1 MVEPNKVIQGGV
13 MEENSDKIRTGIYL
27 EKELLDECDCF
38 LEQSNSRSRNELIQ
52 KAIKFYLGYLKAQDN
67 VEYLAPAIKKLV
79 TSAVS
84 ASEEK
89 TSRLL
94 FKIAVELGKIS
105 NMLAAANE
113 VDDETL
119 RELHIMCIDEVRKIN
134 GIITYDS
141 AARFQ
146 RDD

>member
-1 MVEPNKVIQGGV
+1 MS
-13 MEENSDKIRTGIYL
+13 ENSNKIRTGFYL

-38 LEQSNSRSRNELIQ
+38 LEQSNSCSRNELVR
-52 KAIKFYLGYLKAQDN
+52 KAIEFYLGHLKAQDN

-79 TSAVS
+79 
-84 ASEEK
+84 
-89 TSRLL
+89 
-94 FKIAVELGKIS
+94 
-105 NMLAAANE
+105 AAANE

-141 AARFQ
+141 AAKFQ
-146 RDD
+146 RND

>member
-1 MVEPNKVIQGGV
+1 MW
-13 MEENSDKIRTGIYL
+13 ST
-27 EKELLDECDCF
+27 LLP
-38 LEQSNSRSRNELIQ
+38 RS
-52 KAIKFYLGYLKAQDN
+52 
-67 VEYLAPAIKKLV
+67 KKLV
-79 TSAVS
+79 TAAVA

-141 AARFQ
+141 AAKFQ
-146 RDD
+146 RND

>member
-1 MVEPNKVIQGGV
+1 MSD
-13 MEENSDKIRTGIYL
+13 NSNKIRTGFYL
-27 EKELLDECDCF
+27 EKDLLDECDCY
-38 LEQSNSRSRNELIQ
+38 LEQSNSRSRNELVR
-52 KAIKFYLGYLKAQDN
+52 KAIEFYLGHLKAQDN

-79 TSAVS
+79 TA
-84 ASEEK
+84 A
-89 TSRLL
+89 
-94 FKIAVELGKIS
+94 IAVELGKIS

-141 AARFQ
+141 AAKFQ
-146 RDD
+146 RND

>member
-1 MVEPNKVIQGGV
+1 MS
-13 MEENSDKIRTGIYL
+13 ENSNKIRTGFYL

-38 LEQSNSRSRNELIQ
+38 LEQSNSCSRNELVR
-52 KAIKFYLGYLKAQDN
+52 KAIEFYLGQLKAQGN
-67 VEYLAPAIKKLV
+67 VEYLAAAIKKLV
-79 TSAVS
+79 TAAVA

-119 RELHIMCIDEVRKIN
+119 RELHIMCIDEVGK
-134 GIITYDS
+134 
-141 AARFQ
+141 
-146 RDD
+146 

>member
-13 MEENSDKIRTGIYL
+13 MEEKSDKIRTGIYL

-52 KAIKFYLGYLKAQDN
+52 KAIKFYLGYLKAQAN

-94 FKIAVELGKIS
+94 FKIAVELGKI
-105 NMLAAANE
+105 
-113 VDDETL
+113 
-119 RELHIMCIDEVRKIN
+119 
-134 GIITYDS
+134 
-141 AARFQ
+141 
-146 RDD
+146 

>member
-1 MVEPNKVIQGGV
+1 MDEKSN
-13 MEENSDKIRTGIYL
+13 KIRTGFYL
-27 EKELLDECDCF
+27 EKALLDECDFF
-38 LEQSNSRSRNELIQ
+38 LEQSNSRSRNDFVK
-52 KAIKFYLGYLKAQDN
+52 KAIEFYLGHLKADDN

-79 TSAVS
+79 TAAVS

-119 RELHIMCIDEVRKIN
+119 RELHIMCLDEVRKIN

-146 RDD
+146 RND

>member
-13 MEENSDKIRTGIYL
+13 MEEISDKIRTGLYL

-52 KAIKFYLGYLKAQDN
+52 KAIKFYLGHLKAQDN

>member
-1 MVEPNKVIQGGV
+1 MN
-13 MEENSDKIRTGIYL
+13 ENSNKIRTGFYL
-27 EKELLDECDCF
+27 EKDLLDECDCF
-38 LEQSNSRSRNELIQ
+38 LEQSNSRSRN
-52 KAIKFYLGYLKAQDN
+52 G
-67 VEYLAPAIKKLV
+67 LV
-79 TSAVS
+79 RT
-84 ASEEK
+84 
-89 TSRLL
+89 
-94 FKIAVELGKIS
+94 IS

-146 RDD
+146 RE

>member
-1 MVEPNKVIQGGV
+1 M
-13 MEENSDKIRTGIYL
+13 
-27 EKELLDECDCF
+27 
-38 LEQSNSRSRNELIQ
+38 
-52 KAIKFYLGYLKAQDN
+52 
-67 VEYLAPAIKKLV
+67 EYLAPAIKKLV
-79 TSAVS
+79 TAAVT

-146 RDD
+146 RND

>member
-1 MVEPNKVIQGGV
+1 MD
-13 MEENSDKIRTGIYL
+13 ENSNKIRTGFYI
-27 EKELLDECDCF
+27 ERELLDECDCF
-38 LEQSNSRSRNELIQ
+38 LEQANSRSRNELVQ

-84 ASEEK
+84 VSEEK

-105 NMLAAANE
+105 NILAANE

-134 GIITYDS
+134 GIITYGS

>member
-1 MVEPNKVIQGGV
+1 MDEQSN
-13 MEENSDKIRTGIYL
+13 KIRTGFNN

-38 LEQSNSRSRNELIQ
+38 LEQSNSRSRNELVR
-52 KAIKFYLGYLKAQDN
+52 KAIEFYLGHLKSDDN

-79 TSAVS
+79 TAAVS

-146 RDD
+146 RND

>member
-1 MVEPNKVIQGGV
+1 MWSTLLPRSKISDGGGC
-13 MEENSDKIRTGIYL
+13 GIG
-27 EKELLDECDCF
+27 
-38 LEQSNSRSRNELIQ
+38 R
-52 KAIKFYLGYLKAQDN
+52 
-67 VEYLAPAIKKLV
+67 
-79 TSAVS
+79 
-84 ASEEK
+84 K

-141 AARFQ
+141 AAKFQ
-146 RDD
+146 RND

>member
-1 MVEPNKVIQGGV
+1 MSD
-13 MEENSDKIRTGIYL
+13 NSNKIRTGFYL
-27 EKELLDECDCF
+27 EKDLLDECDCY
-38 LEQSNSRSRNELIQ
+38 LEQSNSRSRNELVR
-52 KAIKFYLGYLKAQDN
+52 KAIEFYLGHLKAQDN

-79 TSAVS
+79 TAAVT

-134 GIITYDS
+134 GIITYDN
-141 AARFQ
+141 AAKFQ
-146 RDD
+146 RND

>member
-1 MVEPNKVIQGGV
+1 MSD
-13 MEENSDKIRTGIYL
+13 NSNKIRTGFYL

-38 LEQSNSRSRNELIQ
+38 LERSNSRSRNELVR
-52 KAIKFYLGYLKAQDN
+52 KAIEFYLGHLKAQDN

-94 FKIAVELGKIS
+94 FKIAVELGKFQICWQQLTRSMMKRSASCTSARILDGYQRGIS
-105 NMLAAANE
+105 
-113 VDDETL
+113 D
-119 RELHIMCIDEVRKIN
+119 RK
-134 GIITYDS
+134 
-141 AARFQ
+141 RV
-146 RDD
+146 

>member
-1 MVEPNKVIQGGV
+1 MS
-13 MEENSDKIRTGIYL
+13 ENSNKIRTGFYF

-38 LEQSNSRSRNELIQ
+38 LEQSNSRSRNELVR
-52 KAIKFYLGYLKAQDN
+52 KAIEFYLGHLKAQDN

-79 TSAVS
+79 AAVA

-141 AARFQ
+141 AAKFQ
-146 RDD
+146 RG

>member
-1 MVEPNKVIQGGV
+1 
-13 MEENSDKIRTGIYL
+13 MEENSNKMRSGFYL
-27 EKELLDECDCF
+27 EKELLDECDRF
-38 LEQSNSRSRNELIQ
+38 LEESNSRSRNEFVR
-52 KAIKFYLGYLKAQDN
+52 KAIEFYLGHLKAQDN
-67 VEYLAPAIKKLV
+67 IEYLAPAIKKLV

-84 ASEEK
+84 ALEEK
-89 TSRLL
+89 ISRLL

-141 AARFQ
+141 AARYQ
-146 RDD
+146 RDG